1 MQLPDTRTEV
11 REYLQRLGLSKDE
24 LLYVMVTRFGDELLR
39 QIDVE
44 TGYKAAGKQGRH
56 ALRNWAIM
64 KTWEPRRLVA
74 KAVKGA
80 RFRAG
85 LTQKELAEKMG
96 KKLWFV
102 RDLEQGKD
110 CYPKGVMEIATTLND
125 PNLNHLLVTIGW
137 LDDPGASKVAA
148 PGPVPDSPSDPD
160 RLAAHLETDPWDE
173 WMPHEE
179 YKEFERIMA
188 EITETDRQLT
198 SV

>member
-1 MQLPDTRTEV
+1 MQLPDTKADI

-39 QIDVE
+39 QIHAE
-44 TGYKAAGKQGRH
+44 TGLQSSGKQSKY
-56 ALRNWAIM
+56 AIRNWAIM
-64 KTWEPRRLVA
+64 NTWKPSRLIP

-125 PNLNHLLVTIGW
+125 PNLNRLLVMIGW

-148 PGPVPDSPSDPD
+148 PDPVPDSPSDPD
-160 RLAAHLETDPWDE
+160 RLSAHLEPDPSDE

-179 YKEFERIMA
+179 FDQMEAELTRERA
-188 EITETDRQLT
+188 KAP
-198 SV
+198 SF